1 MYSSDLLAQCNYFT
15 SDSLLPLKKIRTE
28 ADKKR
33 YEKRGYTP
41 GYTFS
46 EWQQTFPKID
56 PNHIFYLNVINVKTV
71 YFDAEHFIYVYLPM
85 FGKEFWAS
93 QNEIQ
98 SEAEFQDYVVKAI
111 QIQTARA
118 QENPPDY
125 AGLFTMYPPGLRME
139 AMSTL
144 LEKEGETP
152 LFYNIFITLYTT
164 SKFSTK
170 TIPVRL
176 IQALKRSKSDAQK
189 ENTAKTLAKHFGDAE
204 MIQVYRGI
212 ADRSAA
218 PDEAISW
225 TPNIN
230 EAYHFANMLGK
241 KPRIVYGQ
249 VRRED
254 IIEYL
259 DLEQEKGTEEEFLV
273 MPGTVRI
280 SKIEPLY
287 GITDKVVQ
295 DDVDKILNIY
305 TIYKQ
310 LIISLYDKFGR
321 KSSDHDRIH
330 SMRVLL
336 YALVLASHLGVSKT
350 GMMQLAEAATF
361 HDIGRVDDT
370 GNTTHGMRSVEFY
383 LQARGKAADH
393 VVEFLIINHCRSDAT
408 AKEHLVNQLSRGE
421 TKRVWT
427 LFTILKDAD
436 ALDRIRFGYH
446 VFPGSDGLDV
456 MQLRNEWS
464 KRIVPLAQQAEQLLE
479 G

>member
-1 MYSSDLLAQCNYFT
+1 MWYNKIKYKNVERTPEMYSSDLLAQCNYFT

-98 SEAEFQDYVVKAI
+98 SEAKFQDYVVKAI

-152 LFYNIFITLYTT
+152 LFYDIFITLYTT

-204 MIQVYRGI
+204 MI
-212 ADRSAA
+212 
-218 PDEAISW
+218 
-225 TPNIN
+225 
-230 EAYHFANMLGK
+230 
-241 KPRIVYGQ
+241 
-249 VRRED
+249 
-254 IIEYL
+254 
-259 DLEQEKGTEEEFLV
+259 
-273 MPGTVRI
+273 
-280 SKIEPLY
+280 
-287 GITDKVVQ
+287 
-295 DDVDKILNIY
+295 
-305 TIYKQ
+305 
-310 LIISLYDKFGR
+310 
-321 KSSDHDRIH
+321 
-330 SMRVLL
+330 
-336 YALVLASHLGVSKT
+336 
-350 GMMQLAEAATF
+350 
-361 HDIGRVDDT
+361 
-370 GNTTHGMRSVEFY
+370 
-383 LQARGKAADH
+383 
-393 VVEFLIINHCRSDAT
+393 
-408 AKEHLVNQLSRGE
+408 
-421 TKRVWT
+421 
-427 LFTILKDAD
+427 
-436 ALDRIRFGYH
+436 
-446 VFPGSDGLDV
+446 
-456 MQLRNEWS
+456 
-464 KRIVPLAQQAEQLLE
+464 
-479 G
+479 